1 MQVKQRLIKAASFV
15 ILALA
20 GLTVFVVPALSV
32 APAFFVAAAQEERL
46 VSSSGQGTL
55 KVGDGKFKLNSVIV
69 KLLPDQKAE
78 LTLSSDI
85 LIFLTATWSKSAES
99 QNEILL
105 DMRDGDSRG
114 GFEGTGKLILKNEGK
129 TVARLTLKGISRTTK
144 RPVEA
149 NFEGK

>member
-1 MQVKQRLIKAASFV
+1 MHVKQRLIIAASAV
-15 ILALA
+15 ILAIA
-20 GLTVFVVPALSV
+20 GLT
-32 APAFFVAAAQEERL
+32 FFVAAAQQDHERL
-46 VSSSGQGTL
+46 VSSNGQGTL
-55 KVGDGKFKLNSVIV
+55 KVGDGKFKLNSVVV

-78 LTLSSDI
+78 VTLVSDI
-85 LIFLTATWSKSAES
+85 TIFLTATWSNSAQS

-114 GFEGTGKLILKNEGK
+114 GFAGTGILLLKDEGK
-129 TVARLTLKGISRTTK
+129 AVARLTLKGISRTTK